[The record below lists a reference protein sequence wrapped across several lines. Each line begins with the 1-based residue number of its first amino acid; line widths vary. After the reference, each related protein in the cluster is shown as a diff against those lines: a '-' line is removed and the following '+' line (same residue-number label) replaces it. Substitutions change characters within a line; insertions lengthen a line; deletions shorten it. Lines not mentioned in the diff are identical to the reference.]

1 MRHGTMDELLALRAG
16 EGSAWA
22 RDHVGSCAAC
32 QAELEAL
39 YQRVAKLRAL
49 PPRRPG
55 RDRWPAVRTM
65 IRAEQQRRRVRW
77 GAWSLAAAA
86 AITALIALRPV
97 WSNRL
102 DAAELARVK
111 QRSAALE
118 AELGR
123 YDPDA
128 RVTSGRA
135 AVLAAAL
142 EDRIAVIDGALAWS
156 RPAQVPRPGEL
167 VKLWQQRVDLM
178 QQLVSVRVTRA
189 AYEGL

>member
-32 QAELEAL
+32 QAELDAL
-39 YQRVAKLRAL
+39 YQRIARLRAL
-49 PPRRPG
+49 PPRRPA
-55 RDRWPAVRTM
+55 RDRWPAL
-65 IRAEQQRRRVRW
+65 RATLRAAQRGRRVRW
-77 GAWSLAAAA
+77 SVWSVAAAA
-86 AITALIALRPV
+86 GITAFIALRPV

-102 DAAELARVK
+102 DAAELTRVK
-111 QRSAALE
+111 QQSAALE

-128 RVTSGRA
+128 RVTSGRS

-142 EDRIAVIDGALAWS
+142 EDRIAVIDGALEWS
-156 RPAQVPRPGEL
+156 RAAQAPRPGDL
-167 VKLWQQRVDLM
+167 IKLWQQRVDLM
-178 QQLVSVRVTRA
+178 QRLVSVRVSRA